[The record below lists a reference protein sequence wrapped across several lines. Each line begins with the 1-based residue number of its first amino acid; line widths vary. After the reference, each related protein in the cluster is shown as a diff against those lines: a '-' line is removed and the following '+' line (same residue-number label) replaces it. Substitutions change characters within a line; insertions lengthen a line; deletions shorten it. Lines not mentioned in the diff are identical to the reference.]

1 MCIVHCK
8 QDGESLLMAA
18 SFNEH
23 VDVVCA
29 LTEASADVHL
39 QKKVCLSY
47 VPSHTL
53 LLYSCDS
60 LSKYIHRVA
69 GQHFICQ
76 HKKGILMWYMY
87 WLRLMHM

>member
-8 QDGESLLMAA
+8 QDGESPLMAA
-18 SFNEH
+18 SFNGH
-23 VDVVCA
+23 VDAVCA
-29 LTEASADVHL
+29 LIEASAGVHL

-47 VPSHTL
+47 PPPHPF

-76 HKKGILMWYMY
+76 HKKGILMWSTY
-87 WLRLMHM
+87 WLRLKHM